1 MKKLL
6 KHIGTVLP
14 LNIPN
19 VDTDAIIPKQ
29 FLQRVHKNGFGKY
42 LFYNWRFLN
51 GDINKINK
59 NFILNKNEF
68 QNSSILLTR
77 NNFGCGSSREHAVW
91 ALLDFGFKVIIS
103 SKFADIFYN
112 NALNNNIIP
121 IKLEEKIID
130 NLFNLVY
137 DNPKIKFK
145 VNLKK
150 CRLIIKEFNLIYNF
164 NINKSKLY
172 ILINKLDNISL
183 TMKYEK
189 YIKNYEIKKSK
200 YTF

>member
-6 KHIGTVLP
+6 NHVGTVLP

-29 FLQRVHKNGFGKY
+29 FLQRVHKKGFGKY

-51 GDINKINK
+51 DNINKINY
-59 NFILNKNEF
+59 NFVLNKNEF
-68 QNSSILLTR
+68 QKSSILLTR

-112 NALNNNIIP
+112 NALNNHIIP

-145 VNLKK
+145 VNLKNCK
-150 CRLIIKEFNLIYNF
+150 LIIKKPNLIYNF
-164 NINKSKLY
+164 NISKSKLY

-189 YIKNYEIKKSK
+189 YIKNYEIKKFK
-200 YTF
+200 YMF